1 MFFNGGF
8 TVKVVYPNSIEPLL
22 DPNLLKENGRFDI
35 FVRKIYI
42 VIFYPFFSKVL
53 FYRYIWLYSYCRTL
67 ICSESFLLTC
77 GTGIPS
83 QLPPVTSYKVKSITK
98 SIYQILFYLIF
109 QTMLM
114 SEACLRNLMT
124 IIIFVHWLAQ
134 PPSLALLWLISSPLA
149 SR

>member
-53 FYRYIWLYSYCRTL
+53 FYRYIWL
-67 ICSESFLLTC
+67 
-77 GTGIPS
+77 
-83 QLPPVTSYKVKSITK
+83 
-98 SIYQILFYLIF
+98 
-109 QTMLM
+109 
-114 SEACLRNLMT
+114 
-124 IIIFVHWLAQ
+124 
-134 PPSLALLWLISSPLA
+134 
-149 SR
+149 